1 MGLTSLLSTENLSR
15 SSGRRPWVVIGA
27 WVVALVVA
35 LGLISVLLED
45 GLTAEFSFTNDAE
58 SKRAET
64 LLEERLRGPRQANE
78 IIILS
83 SDAFTVDDPRFREF
97 AQKVL
102 QDVVALDSEITA
114 SSVSYY
120 LIGDESLVS
129 EDRQTTI
136 IPISMAGTFDEA
148 TTNIEKVREV
158 VHEANEQ
165 AGFRALI
172 TGEATVA
179 AESNEVAESDLLK
192 GESIGAPVALIILI
206 LLFGALLVALLPL
219 VLAIF
224 SILLA
229 LGVTALIGQA
239 FSLSFFVTN
248 MIFMI
253 GLAVGIDYSLFI
265 VSRYREE
272 RFKGLEK
279 IDAIAR
285 AGATASRAVFFS
297 GTTVVLALLGM
308 LIVPTNI
315 FQSLAIGAIL
325 VVIAAVL
332 ASLTL
337 LPAVLS
343 LMGDKVN
350 SLRVPIL
357 GRRLVEKPGDNSFGG
372 FWNWITGVV
381 MKRPVVS
388 LVLAAA
394 ILLAAAVPYLDI
406 NTGSAGVSSLPDG
419 LASKEGFLILEEKFS
434 FGLVSPAL
442 IVIDGDIISGP
453 VRNGIQ
459 NLQSF
464 LNDDPAFVGQA
475 RMEVNDSG
483 DLALL
488 SAPVAGDTTSET
500 AIEAVRR
507 LRDQY
512 IPQAFS
518 GVDAE
523 VMVTGGTAFNVDFF
537 DIADQYLSIVI
548 ALILALSFVLLT
560 LVFRSIVVP
569 IKAIIMNLLSVGAAY
584 GLVVLVSQKGY
595 GAGIL
600 GFHRWIL

>member
-1 MGLTSLLSTENLSR
+1 MFLQQASYTPSFG
-15 SSGRRPWVVIGA
+15 G
-27 WVVALVVA
+27 
-35 LGLISVLLED
+35 LGL
-45 GLTAEFSFTNDAE
+45 
-58 SKRAET
+58 R
-64 LLEERLRGPRQANE
+64 
-78 IIILS
+78 
-83 SDAFTVDDPRFREF
+83 
-97 AQKVL
+97 
-102 QDVVALDSEITA
+102 
-114 SSVSYY
+114 
-120 LIGDESLVS
+120 
-129 EDRQTTI
+129 
-136 IPISMAGTFDEA
+136 
-148 TTNIEKVREV
+148 
-158 VHEANEQ
+158 
-165 AGFRALI
+165 
-172 TGEATVA
+172 
-179 AESNEVAESDLLK
+179 
-192 GESIGAPVALIILI
+192 
-206 LLFGALLVALLPL
+206 
-219 VLAIF
+219 LAIF
-224 SILLA
+224 SIAVA

-272 RFKGLEK
+272 RSKGLEK

-285 AGATASRAVFFS
+285 TGATASRAVFFS

-325 VVIAAVL
+325 VVIAAVV

-343 LMGDKVN
+343 LMGDKIN

-357 GRRLVEKPGDNSFGG
+357 GRRLVEKPGDDSSGG
-372 FWNWITGVV
+372 FWNWITEVV

-394 ILLAAAVPYLDI
+394 ILIAAAVPYFDI
-406 NTGSAGVSSLPDG
+406 KTGSAGVSSLPDG
-419 LASKEGFLILEEKFS
+419 LGSKEGFLILEEKFS

-442 IVIDGDIISGP
+442 IVIDGDINSGP
-453 VRNGIQ
+453 VQNGIQ

-488 SAPVAGDTTSET
+488 SAPVAGDATSET

-537 DIADQYLSIVI
+537 DIADQYLPIVI

-600 GFHRWIL
+600 GFQQVDTIEAWIPLFMFSVLFGLSMDYHVFLLSRIRERFDQTGDNAESVAFGLRSTASIITGAALIMVAVFGGFASGDLVMFQQVGFGLAVAVFLDATIVRTILVPATMKLLGDRNWYLPNILSWLPDLRVEGAEPAPSTPSGAGTAD

>member
-1 MGLTSLLSTENLSR
+1 MTRNPSE
-15 SSGRRPWVVIGA
+15 RRRCWK
-27 WVVALVVA
+27 
-35 LGLISVLLED
+35 SD
-45 GLTAEFSFTNDAE
+45 F
-58 SKRAET
+58 
-64 LLEERLRGPRQANE
+64 RGPRQANE

-224 SILLA
+224 SILVA

-343 LMGDKVN
+343 LMGDKVT

-357 GRRLVEKPGDNSFGG
+357 GRRLVEKPGDNSSGG

-419 LASKEGFLILEEKFS
+419 LVSKEGFLILEEKFS

-453 VRNGIQ
+453 VQNGIQ

-464 LNDDPAFVGQA
+464 LN
-475 RMEVNDSG
+475 
-483 DLALL
+483 
-488 SAPVAGDTTSET
+488 
-500 AIEAVRR
+500 
-507 LRDQY
+507 
-512 IPQAFS
+512 
-518 GVDAE
+518 
-523 VMVTGGTAFNVDFF
+523 
-537 DIADQYLSIVI
+537 VI
-548 ALILALSFVLLT
+548 D
-560 LVFRSIVVP
+560 
-569 IKAIIMNLLSVGAAY
+569 
-584 GLVVLVSQKGY
+584 
-595 GAGIL
+595 
-600 GFHRWIL
+600 

>member
-1 MGLTSLLSTENLSR
+1 M
-15 SSGRRPWVVIGA
+15 
-27 WVVALVVA
+27 
-35 LGLISVLLED
+35 
-45 GLTAEFSFTNDAE
+45 
-58 SKRAET
+58 
-64 LLEERLRGPRQANE
+64 
-78 IIILS
+78 
-83 SDAFTVDDPRFREF
+83 
-97 AQKVL
+97 L

-224 SILLA
+224 SILVA

-343 LMGDKVN
+343 LMGDKVT

-357 GRRLVEKPGDNSFGG
+357 GRRLVEKPGDNSSGG

-419 LASKEGFLILEEKFS
+419 LVSKEGFLILEEKFS

-453 VRNGIQ
+453 VQNGIQ

-464 LNDDPAFVGQA
+464 LN
-475 RMEVNDSG
+475 
-483 DLALL
+483 
-488 SAPVAGDTTSET
+488 
-500 AIEAVRR
+500 
-507 LRDQY
+507 
-512 IPQAFS
+512 
-518 GVDAE
+518 
-523 VMVTGGTAFNVDFF
+523 
-537 DIADQYLSIVI
+537 VI
-548 ALILALSFVLLT
+548 D
-560 LVFRSIVVP
+560 
-569 IKAIIMNLLSVGAAY
+569 
-584 GLVVLVSQKGY
+584 
-595 GAGIL
+595 
-600 GFHRWIL
+600 